1 MLRRKC
7 LAASSGVVDVASIDR
22 VGRVRPLLRLIRS
35 LRLRC
40 PGFSIW
46 RVERNLI
53 YFSIWRLEIGEA
65 VSACVTAVQSEDR
78 TVLQFRGQAIRRV
91 HA

>member
-46 RVERNLI
+46 RVE
-53 YFSIWRLEIGEA
+53 IGEA